1 MCEGSHGD
9 VSLLCVRM
17 GDPLLV
23 AMTTLLAVDWPGVG
37 ARSQVAE
44 VFLFSSCPKCVF
56 RVCVC
61 VGGWCP
67 SRTVGESEKE
77 RTKTTSFQGD
87 TNIFSH

>member
-23 AMTTLLAVDWPGVG
+23 AMTTLSAVDWPGAG

-44 VFLFSSCPKCVF
+44 VSLFSSCPKSASCVH
-56 RVCVC
+56 VCVC
-61 VGGWCP
+61 LWVV
-67 SRTVGESEKE
+67 S
-77 RTKTTSFQGD
+77 Q
-87 TNIFSH
+87 